1 MFGGRARA
9 SYTHVV
15 HLSSL
20 TLRGFK
26 SFADK
31 TTLQLEPGVTV
42 IVGPNGSGKS
52 NVVDALTW
60 VLGTQSPRSLRGG
73 AMSDVIFAGAAGRPA
88 LGRAAVEITIDNSDG
103 VLPLE
108 FSEITIGRAMF
119 ASGETE
125 YTINGEA
132 CRQLDIAELLSDT
145 GLGRESHT
153 IVSQGELDAI
163 LTARPEDRRAFIDEA
178 AGITKHR
185 RRKDRAVRKLNQMS
199 EHASRLQD
207 VARELKRS
215 LRPLERQAE
224 AAARHAELSTQ
235 LRAVRM
241 QRVTDELV
249 RSARRHAELAARH
262 RNQTSATEDHEHRQA
277 TLRSREADAQRVLA
291 SLRPQVEAAA
301 ATHFRLANTVERL
314 RGVQTQIGER
324 RLGLKTAIDEP
335 VLLRDPA
342 ELRKVAEAERETL
355 DELEREVATR
365 KQRLAEA
372 TGEREQADRAR
383 RAHSQA
389 AAAEARRRSAA
400 REQRLRW
407 EGEIAAL
414 RSALAQA
421 ASEQGRID
429 GRLSA
434 LRERQ
439 DRCAADVAS
448 AEQDC
453 TELAELCAAHEQ
465 AAAAADVLV
474 DTRREELEHA
484 VAAERAHERQRAV
497 VAARAEALEA
507 AVADVPDG
515 TRDVLDA
522 QLDGVLGMLA
532 DHIVVEDGYERAVA
546 ATLGTVAESLV
557 TYDAHSAAQAATVA
571 RERGDGRVR
580 LLAGRADAA
589 TPGPDLPD
597 GTRSAITLVDGPA
610 AIIRALDGL
619 LRDVVVVDDYAAA
632 CTLAIARP
640 DLDVVT
646 LAGELAGAGG
656 YVVGGRAATSTVE
669 QQAALAAARRK
680 LAELDEQAE
689 GLGEQVVA
697 ARTAAAEAEHAR
709 AAVVTELRT
718 ASRTHAERTQQLRR
732 LQAEAAAYARELASV
747 EQAARQLDS
756 EVGNRREQL
765 DALERTSHEPEAEA
779 ADDGPDL
786 EAERLDDLLRSARE
800 AEVDARVALTST
812 VSRCDEVRR
821 RIAAAERDAAQLDRA
836 WADADRRQRRRQA
849 AVERC
854 LQLGAIAQQA
864 VAAGDAALEASSMER
879 LQVEERRDEQQRA
892 LGVLRSQLTAVEQE
906 LGEYTR
912 SQHAGELAVAEARHA
927 VDDAFVRA
935 LDLGLDPDALIA
947 AGDNTER
954 LTDEQRDGLAES
966 EERLARELA
975 LVGPVNPLAV
985 DEFEALKERQ
995 RFLVEQLDDLE
1006 RSRRDLMEMVTAVD
1020 QRIRE
1025 VFDAAFADVAGEF
1038 ERLFALLFPGGEGR
1052 LVLTD
1057 PDDMLSTG
1065 IDVEARPPGKRVKRL
1080 SLLSGGERS
1089 LVALAVAFAIFAARP
1104 SPFYVL
1110 DEVEAAL
1117 DDVNLQRV
1125 LDVIDEFRGCSQL
1138 IVVTHQKR
1146 TMEIADVLY
1155 GVTMRSGGVSKVLSQ
1170 RLSDAA

>member
-1 MFGGRARA
+1 
-9 SYTHVV
+9 V

-26 SFADK
+26 SFADR

-88 LGRAAVEITIDNSDG
+88 LGRAAVEITIDNADG
-103 VLPLE
+103 SIPLD

-125 YTINGEA
+125 YTINGES
-132 CRQLDIAELLSDT
+132 CRQLDIAELLGDT

-153 IVSQGELDAI
+153 IVSQGQLDTI

-185 RRKDRAVRKLNQMS
+185 KRKDRAVRKLDQMS
-199 EHASRLQD
+199 EHAARLQD
-207 VARELKRS
+207 IARELKRS

-241 QRVTDELV
+241 ERVTGELLD
-249 RSARRHAELAARH
+249 SARRHGELAARH
-262 RNQTSATEDHEHRQA
+262 SNQA
-277 TLRSREADAQRVLA
+277 TATQDLERRLERLRTQESDAQRVLA
-291 SLRPQVEAAA
+291 TLRPQVEACA

-314 RGVQTQIGER
+314 RAVQTQIGER
-324 RLGLKTAIDEP
+324 RHGLQSAIDEP
-335 VLLRDPA
+335 VMLRDPA
-342 ELRKVAEAERETL
+342 ELHKLAEAERGTL
-355 DELEREVATR
+355 DDLEREVAR
-365 KQRLAEA
+365 CEQRLATA
-372 TGEREQADRAR
+372 TAEREQAERAR

-389 AAAEARRRSAA
+389 AAAEARRRAAA

-407 EGEIAAL
+407 EGEVAAL

-434 LRERQ
+434 LRERRE
-439 DRCAADVAS
+439 RCAGDVTA
-448 AEQDC
+448 AEREC
-453 TELAELCAAHEQ
+453 AELAGLCAEHEQ
-465 AAAAADVLV
+465 AAADADALV
-474 DTRREELEHA
+474 DTRRAGLDRA
-484 VAAERAHERQRAV
+484 VDAERAHERQRAV
-497 VAARAEALEA
+497 LAARAEALEA

-522 QLDGVLGMLA
+522 GLDGVLGMLA
-532 DHIVVEDGYERAVA
+532 DHIVVEDGCERAVA
-546 ATLGTVAESLV
+546 AALGAVAEALV
-557 TYDAHSAAQAATVA
+557 TRDAATAAQAATLA
-571 RERGDGRVR
+571 RERGDQRVR
-580 LLAGRADAA
+580 LLAGRADAVA
-589 TPGPDLPD
+589 VHRDLPD
-597 GTRSAITLVDGPA
+597 GARSAATMVDGPPA
-610 AIIRALDGL
+610 TVGALRTL
-619 LRDVVVVDDYAAA
+619 LQDVVVVDDYPAA
-632 CTLAIARP
+632 CALAIEQP
-640 DLDVVT
+640 QLDVVT
-646 LAGELAGAGG
+646 LAGELAGARG

-669 QQAALAAARRK
+669 QQAALSAAQRQ
-680 LAELDEQAE
+680 LDELDAQAE
-689 GLGEQVVA
+689 GLAERVVA
-697 ARTAAAEAEHAR
+697 ARDAMAAADRAR
-709 AAVVTELRT
+709 AMVVAELKT
-718 ASRTHAERTQQLRR
+718 ATRTHAERTQQLRR
-732 LQAEAAAYARELASV
+732 LQAEASAYARELGAV
-747 EQAARQLDS
+747 EQAAGQLDA
-756 EVGNRREQL
+756 EVVKRREQL
-765 DALERTSHEPEAEA
+765 DELERASHEPEDGG

-786 EAERLDDLLRSARE
+786 EAERLDDVLRSAQD
-800 AEVDARVALTST
+800 AEVDARVSLTST
-812 VSRCDEVRR
+812 AGRRDEVRR
-821 RIAAAERDAAQLDRA
+821 RIAAAEREAEQLERRWDDAE
-836 WADADRRQRRRQA
+836 RRQRARQA
-849 AVERC
+849 AIERC
-854 LQLGAIAQQA
+854 EDLAVIAEQA
-864 VAAGDAALEASSMER
+864 VAAGDAALDASSIER
-879 LQVEERRDEQQRA
+879 LRVEEQRDEQQRA
-892 LGVLRSQLTAVEQE
+892 LGVLRSQLTTLEQE
-906 LGEYTR
+906 LGEHTR
-912 SQHAGELAVAEARHA
+912 SKHAGELAVAEARHA
-927 VDDAFVRA
+927 LEDARGRA
-935 LDLGLDPDALIA
+935 RDLGLDPEALIA
-947 AGDNTER
+947 GGDDAAPLTAER
-954 LTDEQRDGLAES
+954 RSELSES
-966 EERLARELA
+966 EERLARQLA

-985 DEFEALKERQ
+985 DEFEALKDRQ
-995 RFLVEQLDDLE
+995 RFLAEQLDDLE
-1006 RSRRDLMEMVTAVD
+1006 RSRRDLMEMVDAVD
-1020 QRIRE
+1020 TRIRQ
-1025 VFDAAFADVAGEF
+1025 VFEEAFADVAVEF

-1057 PDDMLSTG
+1057 PDDMLNTG
-1065 IDVEARPPGKRVKRL
+1065 VDVEARPPGKRVKRL

-1117 DDVNLQRV
+1117 DDINLQRV
-1125 LDVIDEFRGCSQL
+1125 LDVIDEFRGSSQL